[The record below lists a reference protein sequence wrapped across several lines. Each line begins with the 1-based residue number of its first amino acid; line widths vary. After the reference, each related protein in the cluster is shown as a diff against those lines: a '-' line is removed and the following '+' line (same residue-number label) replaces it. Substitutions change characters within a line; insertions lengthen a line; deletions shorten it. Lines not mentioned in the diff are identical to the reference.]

1 MIFMIYNGEPPK
13 KPREINT
20 GIIDEFLEYIGGII
34 IMFASIPLAGKL
46 NRSIFHMTNDAA
58 RFIFML
64 IVMAVMY
71 LGIYNLLW
79 GKLICPAIDKRDN
92 KRLLIDERGKSP

>member
-1 MIFMIYNGEPPK
+1 MIYNGEPPK

-79 GKLICPAIDKRDN
+79 GKLIFSQFFPKNPEQYRSEPKDWNHHI
-92 KRLLIDERGKSP
+92 